1 MLRIDLRVLSDQV
14 KIRWSTDGAVGR
26 PTTRCSG
33 PVPAGFARLHG
44 PLIGNVG
51 RREIHPAAHRAQTRR
66 HAGHARKGVAGLAQA
81 LSSAGTGMSARVLT
95 PFELSVQ
102 DEAAQDR
109 AYSS

>member
-1 MLRIDLRVLSDQV
+1 MLVVFLPTSPI
-14 KIRWSTDGAVGR
+14 STD
-26 PTTRCSG
+26 
-33 PVPAGFARLHG
+33 
-44 PLIGNVG
+44 IGVVEFKVG